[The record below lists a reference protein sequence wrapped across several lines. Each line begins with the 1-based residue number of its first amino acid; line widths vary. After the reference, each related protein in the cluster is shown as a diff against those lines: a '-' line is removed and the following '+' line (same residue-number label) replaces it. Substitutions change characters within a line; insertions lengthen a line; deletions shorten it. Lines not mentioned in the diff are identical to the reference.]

1 MNTEYKTQNNSLY
14 SSDDDNK
21 YKIPIEMIYHVD
33 PEGVIKLYPD
43 LEGKVF
49 QAYLL
54 CNLCH
59 EYKKMTPTN
68 SYCIPLSDRSFST
81 QLYTGQHVYCMEPE
95 CERKYEEKMRSINR
109 DHKQVRSINHES
121 NTQEK

>member
-1 MNTEYKTQNNSLY
+1 MNTETDFKTQNNSPY
-14 SSDDDNK
+14 SSDDDK
-21 YKIPIEMIYHVD
+21 YEYKIQNEQVVDRNEIIYHVD
-33 PEGVIKLYPD
+33 PEGVIKFNPD

-59 EYKKMTPTN
+59 QYKKMTSTN
-68 SYCIPLSDRSFST
+68 SYCIPLSQLSFNT
-81 QLYTGQHVYCMEPE
+81 QMYTGKHVYCMEPE

-109 DHKQVRSINHES
+109 DHKQK
-121 NTQEK
+121 T